1 MMEKLLETFKLAF
14 ITLKSNKMRS
24 LLTMLGVIIGVTS
37 VILLIS
43 IGSGLK
49 IYITAQF
56 ESIGANILYIMPGE
70 FELGSG
76 EEGGGIQGAGMAASK
91 LTIEQ
96 GRDLV
101 QRSTAIKAV
110 MPYTENNATVSYKG
124 KSQTTQAAGVTY
136 EYTKI
141 RDQYPESGSFFTLS
155 QQEAAKKVVILG
167 KTVAEKLFGEND
179 PLGKK
184 VTISEN
190 KFTVLGVLGPQG
202 TLGGVDT
209 DNQIFIPVTTA
220 LTTFDMENII
230 AFWLQ
235 AKDQESIEQ
244 AKIEAEEIMLRT
256 LDDND
261 FSVVDTESLL
271 SVVAQVLGA
280 LTVALA
286 GIAAISLIV
295 GGIGIMN
302 IMLVSITE
310 RTKEIGLRKAIGA
323 TPKIILIQF
332 LVESVVLSVGGGITG
347 IIIGVLGAALI
358 NQFFPAVI
366 TFWSILLAFFVSV
379 IIGIIFGVVPAGK
392 AAKLNPIQ
400 ALRYE

>member
-1 MMEKLLETFKLAF
+1 MMEKLFETLKLAF
-14 ITLKSNKMRS
+14 ITLKANRMRS

-49 IYITAQF
+49 VYITSQL

-70 FELGSG
+70 FDPGG
-76 EEGGGIQGAGMAASK
+76 EGGGIQGAGMAASK
-91 LTIEQ
+91 LTIAQ
-96 GRDLV
+96 GKQLK
-101 QRSTAIKAV
+101 QRSTSIKRV
-110 MPYTENNATVSYKG
+110 MAYTENSATISYKG
-124 KSQTTQAAGVTY
+124 ESKITQAAGVSY
-136 EYTKI
+136 EYPDI
-141 RDQYPESGSFFTLS
+141 RDEYPETGSFFTLS

-167 KTVAEKLFGEND
+167 KSVAEKLFDESD
-179 PLGKK
+179 PIGKK

-202 TLGGVDT
+202 SIGSVDT

-220 LTTFDMENII
+220 LSTFDMENIHG
-230 AFWLQ
+230 FWLQ
-235 AKDQESIEQ
+235 ANDQDSIEQ
-244 AKIEAEEIMLRT
+244 AKIEAEKIMLRT
-256 LDDND
+256 LDDDD
-261 FSVVDTESLL
+261 FSVIDTESLL
-271 SVVAQVLGA
+271 SVVSQILGA
-280 LTVALA
+280 LTVALS

-323 TPKIILIQF
+323 TPKIILMQF
-332 LVESVVLSVGGGITG
+332 LIESVVLSVGGGLTG
-347 IIIGVLGAALI
+347 IVIGVLGTLLI
-358 NQFFPAVI
+358 NQFFPAII
-366 TFWSILLAFFVSV
+366 TFWSVLLAFFVSV
-379 IIGIIFGVVPAGK
+379 MIGVVFGVVPAGK

>member
-1 MMEKLLETFKLAF
+1 MGKLFETLKLAVL
-14 ITLKSNKMRS
+14 TLKANKMRS
-24 LLTMLGVIIGVTS
+24 SLTMLGVIIGVTS

-49 IYITAQF
+49 VYITSQF
-56 ESIGANILYIMPGE
+56 ESIGANIIYIMPGQ
-70 FELGSG
+70 FDLGG
-76 EEGGGIQGAGMAASK
+76 ESGGIQGAGMAASK
-91 LTIEQ
+91 LTIAQ
-96 GRDLV
+96 GKQLK
-101 QRSTAIKAV
+101 QRSISIKRV
-110 MPYTENNATVSYKG
+110 MAYTENNATVSYKG
-124 KSQTTQAAGVTY
+124 KSQITQAAGVTY
-136 EYTKI
+136 EYTDI
-141 RDQYPESGSFFTLS
+141 RDQYPEIGSFFTLA

-167 KTVAEKLFGEND
+167 KTVAEKLFGENN
-179 PLGKK
+179 PVGKK

-202 TLGGVDT
+202 SIGGADA

-220 LTTFDMENII
+220 LSTFDMENII

-235 AKDQESIEQ
+235 ANNQDSIEQ
-244 AKIEAEEIMLRT
+244 AKIEAERIMLRT
-256 LDDND
+256 LDDDD
-261 FSVVDTESLL
+261 FSIVDTQSLL
-271 SVVAQVLGA
+271 SVVSQILGV

-332 LVESVVLSVGGGITG
+332 LIESIVLSVAGGLTG
-347 IIIGVLGAALI
+347 IIIGILGTLLI

-379 IIGIIFGVVPAGK
+379 IIGVIFGVIPAVK